1 MSRIFVLD
9 ERGNYINQLTQWD
22 LNREIIIKDFE
33 YNTSPVFH
41 FCNRSSVEAIV
52 VNSELSNNEI
62 TAKIP
67 NVLLES
73 TSTIL
78 VYVCLCDSEKNIV
91 ATVDYF
97 ELPIRKRAK
106 PKDYVYVQNTDYI
119 RISDLK
125 NKLQAVID
133 DSEKTLDSISSEF
146 NTFTS
151 NASQVIYNANEAITN
166 ANSAAQSAIEIKN
179 TIENALN
186 NGDFNSTTDYL
197 QLENLPSI
205 NGIELNGNISL
216 TALKAQQAL
225 NGGRLKDII
234 VVRSLEEYDNLFG
247 NEEYVANLTESLQD
261 GEYILFCL
269 LGAELDDGRIETM
282 ISTIVKENDELVFY
296 DGFSTD
302 AIREEIREAVRPIEK
317 ELEAIKPK
325 IDNKLDRVFEL
336 KHNCE
341 YRRPEPEL
349 FTSTWLQL
357 NLPSAIPDDYI
368 SSLVFNSGNEPT
380 TLSYP
385 QTILFTGDDCI
396 DNVFVPKANTTYN
409 VMFWYDGINVNAV
422 SRGVPYAQA

>member
-1 MSRIFVLD
+1 MLEFKVKDQTLIRQDNFGVVSDSINYLTAEFDLTESEFSGTITAVFTSIISEKSYEQILNDSWCLVPWEVIKSRGFKVSLFCDLD
-9 ERGNYINQLTQWD
+9 NKRITTDCVTVAVKESGFKEGKTPQEPSPTVYEQLITTANSAESKAQKVFDMAERGDFQGEKGEKGDKGDTGTTNYT
-22 LNREIIIKDFE
+22 E
-33 YNTSPVFH
+33 
-41 FCNRSSVEAIV
+41 
-52 VNSELSNNEI
+52 
-62 TAKIP
+62 
-67 NVLLES
+67 
-73 TSTIL
+73 
-78 VYVCLCDSEKNIV
+78 
-91 ATVDYF
+91 
-97 ELPIRKRAK
+97 
-106 PKDYVYVQNTDYI
+106 
-119 RISDLK
+119 LK
-125 NKLQAVID
+125 NK
-133 DSEKTLDSISSEF
+133 
-146 NTFTS
+146 
-151 NASQVIYNANEAITN
+151 
-166 ANSAAQSAIEIKN
+166 
-179 TIENALN
+179 
-186 NGDFNSTTDYL
+186 
-197 QLENLPSI
+197 PSI
-205 NGIELNGNISL
+205 NGVELDGNISL
-216 TALKAQQAL
+216 TDLKAQQAL
-225 NGGRLKDII
+225 NGGKLKDII
-234 VVRSLEEYDNLFG
+234 VARSIEEYDALFG
-247 NEEYVANLTESLQD
+247 DEEYVASLTESLQE

-325 IDNKLDRVFEL
+325 IDNKRDRVFEL

-385 QTILFTGDDCI
+385 QTILFTGDDVT

-422 SRGVPYAQA
+422 SRGVPYAQE